1 MTRMQGRGRERAAVR
16 LASVVGVLLLGL
28 AGAGGA
34 DAQTR
39 KVIVGE
45 AADPAEI
52 ARLFDAYTVMQAQEK
67 LGLSDE
73 QFGPFVT
80 RLKALQQARRRQVR
94 ERFQAVQEMRRLL
107 DGAATSESLL
117 REKLDALAKL
127 DAAAQA
133 DTARASAAVD
143 EILDVRQR
151 ARFRVLEQQLELRK
165 LELVGR
171 ARQRLRTPPPQ

>member
-1 MTRMQGRGRERAAVR
+1 MQGSGREGRRAVAWLAGVVAV
-16 LASVVGVLLLGL
+16 VLFAL
-28 AGAGGA
+28 AGAGSA
-34 DAQTR
+34 AAQTR
-39 KVIVGE
+39 RAIVAEG
-45 AADPAEI
+45 ADPAEI
-52 ARLFDAYTVMQAQEK
+52 ARLFDAYAVMQAQEK

-80 RLKALQQARRRQVR
+80 RLKALQQTRRRHVR
-94 ERFQAVQEMRRLL
+94 ERFQAVQELRRLL
-107 DGAATSESLL
+107 DGAAANDAVL

-133 DTARASAAVD
+133 ETAKASAAVD
-143 EILDVRQR
+143 ELLDVRQR

-171 ARQRLRTPPPQ
+171 ARQRLRTPNPP

>member
-1 MTRMQGRGRERAAVR
+1 MRM
-16 LASVVGVLLLGL
+16 ASVIVVLLLGL

-34 DAQTR
+34 AAQTR

-45 AADPAEI
+45 NADPAEI
-52 ARLFDAYTVMQAQEK
+52 ARLFDAYAVMQAQEK

-80 RLKALQQARRRQVR
+80 RLKALQDARRRQVR
-94 ERFQAVQEMRRLL
+94 ERFQAVQELRRML
-107 DGAATSESLL
+107 ESPAVNETTL

-127 DAAAQA
+127 DVTAQA
-133 DTARASAAVD
+133 ETAKASAAVD
-143 EILDVRQR
+143 ELLDVRQR

-171 ARQRLRTPPPQ
+171 ARQRLRTPTPP

>member
-1 MTRMQGRGRERAAVR
+1 MTRMRM
-16 LASVVGVLLLGL
+16 ASVIVVLLLGL

-34 DAQTR
+34 AAQTR

-45 AADPAEI
+45 NADPAEI
-52 ARLFDAYTVMQAQEK
+52 ARLFDAYAVMQAQEK

-80 RLKALQQARRRQVR
+80 RLKALQDARRRQVR
-94 ERFQAVQEMRRLL
+94 ERFQAVQELRRML
-107 DGAATSESLL
+107 ESPAVNETTL

-127 DAAAQA
+127 DVTAQA
-133 DTARASAAVD
+133 ETAKASAAVD
-143 EILDVRQR
+143 ELLDVRQR

-171 ARQRLRTPPPQ
+171 ARQRLRTPTPP

>member
-1 MTRMQGRGRERAAVR
+1 MQGTGRKGGRAPAR
-16 LASVVGVLLLGL
+16 LASVVVVLVLGL
-28 AGAGGA
+28 AGAGVA
-34 DAQTR
+34 AAQTR
-39 KVIVGE
+39 KAIAGE

-80 RLKALQQARRRQVR
+80 RLKALQQTRRRHVR
-94 ERFQAVQEMRRLL
+94 ERFQAVQELRRMLES
-107 DGAATSESLL
+107 AAVNETAL
-117 REKLDALAKL
+117 RERLDALAKL

-133 DTARASAAVD
+133 DTAKASAAVD

>member
-1 MTRMQGRGRERAAVR
+1 MTRMQGRGAEHRRAMAR
-16 LASVVGVLLLGL
+16 LAGVVVVLLVGL

-34 DAQTR
+34 AAQTR

-45 AADPAEI
+45 SADPAEI
-52 ARLFDAYTVMQAQEK
+52 ARLFDAYAVMQAQEK

-94 ERFQAVQEMRRLL
+94 ERFQAVQELRRML
-107 DGAATSESLL
+107 ESPAVDETAL

-127 DAAAQA
+127 DATAQA
-133 DTARASAAVD
+133 ETAKASAAVD
-143 EILDVRQR
+143 ELLDVRQR

-165 LELVGR
+165 LELV
-171 ARQRLRTPPPQ
+171 